1 MSWIRKWTTSKRR
14 LSWKYVNH
22 ACREISNQINST
34 DIVPDHV
41 VALARGG
48 LIPGTVIANMLNVR
62 QVYSIGL
69 SSYHLNDDGIE
80 TQQVFDVYQRLAI
93 NDKHIRPGDH
103 VLIVDDISDKGTT
116 FDNVI
121 KLISSTHAVKISTAS
136 IVMKPKTTHQPTFC
150 HEVVNDSKWIVFPWE
165 KQ

>member
-1 MSWIRKWTTSKRR
+1 M
-14 LSWKYVNH
+14 
-22 ACREISNQINST
+22 
-34 DIVPDHV
+34 PDHV

-48 LIPGTVIANMLNVR
+48 LIPGTVVANMLNIR
-62 QVYSIGL
+62 HVYSVGL

-80 TQQVFDVYQRLAI
+80 TQQMFDVYQRLT
-93 NDKHIRPGDH
+93 NDNKHIHPGDH

-121 KLISSTHAVKISTAS
+121 KLISSTHDVKISTAS
-136 IVMKPKTTHQPTFC
+136 IVMKPKTMHQPTFC
-150 HEVVNDSKWIVFPWE
+150 HEVVDDNKWIVFPWE